1 MSNQHKK
8 QPNSVPVMLLKQK
21 HKNKN
26 KKQAVLTQLKVK
38 GKGKY
43 SLADIPAMVA
53 KPFVDQTES
62 KGIINKGAR
71 FVGKAIGSALPIPG
85 AGEALG
91 NAASWLARIF
101 GAGKYKIK
109 SNTLLSHNIAQ
120 FSDNGSITFSHREY
134 VTDIVSSVNF
144 NNQGYLINPGNALL
158 FPWLSKIANNF
169 EEFEFL
175 GLIFEF
181 KSMSASAVGSTN
193 TGLGTLIMATDYDVV
208 DANYATKQEME
219 IADFSTSDAPCYH
232 QYHPV
237 ECDPRQNVMKKMF
250 VQNATTLAGYP
261 DDPRFSVLGNFQIA
275 TQGVQSP
282 STVGELWVSY
292 HVRLSKPQLARGLAS
307 QQSAHVTAQSL
318 DGAGMLITNTN
329 VYPNNGGLRFQ
340 YDSLSSV
347 NGLRVICNNTLG
359 IGSYTVSTRC
369 QASANTGTATHAAP
383 LTSGT
388 AAFITNFFSYQDGT
402 KTARSVSGL
411 IGVSQDNYRNDGT
424 NYLTM
429 GGISSSVFTLNAI
442 GDYVQLPI
450 MALVSGAV
458 YIDVVVTPF
467 DHINIQKPLG
477 EKALMRKQLDDLYQ
491 KFASFSPVV
500 SPDPS
505 LGVQQNYVTQ
515 DESSPEYCTI
525 DTPNIAGSN
534 SSLISRIP
542 GVGAFTLQMPGS
554 VRRT

>member
-1 MSNQHKK
+1 MSKQNKK
-8 QPNSVPVMLLKQK
+8 HLNSTPVVLVKPK

-26 KKQAVLTQLKVK
+26 KKQTILTQLKVK
-38 GKGKY
+38 GKGGY
-43 SLADIPAMVA
+43 SLSEIPAMVA
-53 KPFVDQTES
+53 KPFVDSTES

-71 FVGKAIGSALPIPG
+71 FVGKAIGSAIPIPG

-109 SNTLLSHNIAQ
+109 SNTLLTHNIAQ
-120 FSDNGSITFSHREY
+120 FADNGSIVFSHREY

-144 NNQGYLINPGNALL
+144 NNQGYLINPGNPLL

-275 TQGVQSP
+275 TQGVQSA

-292 HVRLSKPQLARGLAS
+292 HVKLSKPQLARGLVSQPAS
-307 QQSAHVTAQSL
+307 HVKMHSVNSGSQVIDSTTL
-318 DGAGMLITNTN
+318 
-329 VYPNNGGLRFQ
+329 YPNNGGLSFNF
-340 YDSLSSV
+340 DTS
-347 NGLRVICNNTLG
+347 GGIKVICNNTLG
-359 IGSYTVSTRC
+359 IGSYLGFLRSTEIT
-369 QASANTGTATHAAP
+369 NTGTIANDAP
-383 LTSGT
+383 SVGGT
-388 AAFITNFFSYQDGT
+388 GVFLASRFYYGPDAGY
-402 KTARSVSGL
+402 TADAISVAK
-411 IGVSQDNYRNDGT
+411 GVSMASYKSLVSN
-424 NYLTM
+424 LTI
-429 GGISSSVFTLNAI
+429 GGISVFIFTLNKI
-442 GDYVQLPI
+442 TDYVRLPVI
-450 MALVSGAV
+450 HDDGNTVFSDLFLSPYDTV
-458 YIDVVVTPF
+458 
-467 DHINIQKPLG
+467 NISKPLG
-477 EKALMRKQLDDLYQ
+477 EKALMRKQLDELYQ

-500 SPDPS
+500 SPDS
-505 LGVQQNYVTQ
+505 VLETQQNYLTQ

-525 DTPNIAGSN
+525 DNPNLVSN
-534 SSLISRIP
+534 SSNLISRIP
-542 GVGAFTLQMPGS
+542 GVGAFALQMPGS